1 MSDGT
6 IEIEGFGF
14 DTISEF
20 GDDSSVWGGESMYEG
35 SVYDGQEGSG
45 EPDISRRA
53 EKVLASAKRR
63 LDLCGQNISRARS
76 SLILSPSAT
85 PNALLEHLDA
95 VGPVVR
101 RRAESAGG
109 ANSPHWRYNN
119 ARTGNEERGVTATG
133 MAHVRTASESAVTDA
148 RSLGIGRSFGDLR
161 GLSDLVEDPR
171 ETDKQQQQQPARTVS
186 RCNSAQ
192 QMRALRDQMK
202 DLRGKITTLQEQTK
216 TVKGRQSGSS
226 LRSSSTPGSGSGS
239 EETTPKWSPT
249 SPNLEEIRES
259 RALNIHT
266 TIEQEWEHVATQR
279 SSSQYSV
286 DGSDCSGTPTGPRRE
301 EVNSPV
307 FARQEIRSDAFS
319 YDNYL
324 FGESFFKGI
333 RPASLSS
340 DGTES
345 TATAT
350 LPPLDPPRLLE
361 RKDSF
366 VSISSYATADE
377 DREDSARASP
387 SLADQLLQ
395 LRAPSSTPTIPGG
408 WLTASSPGDDGYH
421 SAPHT
426 PHVDKE
432 LPQTPSDE
440 PPPPVAASS
449 WYRES
454 VDTTKTQSMFI
465 YEDDSDVEG
474 GGEGG
479 HGGGVPLTIATSTRD
494 SQTMVVG
501 GMGVGGKEE
510 VELRIGRSDRV
521 LIEGVIEAL
530 GRVCCAMESEGERSR
545 SDLRERLREAMRVLE
560 GDDGEM
566 F

>member
-20 GDDSSVWGGESMYEG
+20 GDDSSVWGGESLYEG
-35 SVYDGQEGSG
+35 SVYDGQEG

-53 EKVLASAKRR
+53 EKVLASAKRK

-95 VGPVVR
+95 VRPVVR

-109 ANSPHWRYNN
+109 VHSQQWRYNN
-119 ARTGNEERGVTATG
+119 ARAETEERGATATAT
-133 MAHVRTASESAVTDA
+133 AHVRTASESAVTNA
-148 RSLGIGRSFGDLR
+148 RKLGTGRLFGDLG
-161 GLSDLVEDPR
+161 GLSELHEDPR
-171 ETDKQQQQQPARTVS
+171 ETDKQQPARAAST
-186 RCNSAQ
+186 CNSAQ
-192 QMRALRDQMK
+192 QMRVLRDQMK
-202 DLRGKITTLQEQTK
+202 DLRGKITSLQEQTK
-216 TVKGRQSGSS
+216 TVKGRQSVSS
-226 LRSSSTPGSGSGS
+226 IRSSSTPAFGP
-239 EETTPKWSPT
+239 EDTTPQWSSA

-259 RALNIHT
+259 RVLNIQT
-266 TIEQEWEHVATQR
+266 TNEQEWEHVSTQR
-279 SSSQYSV
+279 SSSQHSV
-286 DGSDCSGTPTGPRRE
+286 DGSDRSGTPTGPRRE
-301 EVNSPV
+301 EINSPA
-307 FARQEIRSDAFS
+307 FARQGVRSDAFS

-324 FGESFFKGI
+324 FRESFFKGI
-333 RPASLSS
+333 RSSSMSS

-345 TATAT
+345 TATTT
-350 LPPLDPPRLLE
+350 LPLAPPRPLE

-366 VSISSYATADE
+366 ISISSYATADE
-377 DREDSARASP
+377 DQEGSARASP
-387 SLADQLLQ
+387 NLVDLQADSHLR
-395 LRAPSSTPTIPGG
+395 LRAPSGTPRLPEG
-408 WLTASSPGDDGYH
+408 WLAASSPGDDGYH

-426 PHVDKE
+426 PRADKE
-432 LPQTPSDE
+432 LPQTPSDQ
-440 PPPPVAASS
+440 PPPPAPASS

-454 VDTTKTQSMFI
+454 VDTMKTQSIFI

-474 GGEGG
+474 GGV

-510 VELRIGRSDRV
+510 IELRIGRSDRV

-530 GRVCCAMESEGERSR
+530 GRVCCAMETEGERSR
-545 SDLRERLREAMRVLE
+545 AELRHRLRDAMSVLE
-560 GDDGEM
+560 GNDGEM

>member
-20 GDDSSVWGGESMYEG
+20 GDDSSVWGGESLCEG

-45 EPDISRRA
+45 EVDISRRA
-53 EKVLASAKRR
+53 EKVLASAKRK

-76 SLILSPSAT
+76 SLVLSPSAT

-109 ANSPHWRYNN
+109 AHSQQWRYNN
-119 ARTGNEERGVTATG
+119 ARAELEDRGAAATG
-133 MAHVRTASESAVTDA
+133 SAHARTASESAVANVHT
-148 RSLGIGRSFGDLR
+148 LGTGRSFGDLK
-161 GLSDLVEDPR
+161 GLSDLPEDPR
-171 ETDKQQQQQPARTVS
+171 ETDKQQSARTVN

-216 TVKGRQSGSS
+216 TVKGRQSASS
-226 LRSSSTPGSGSGS
+226 LRSSSTVGSGS
-239 EETTPKWSPT
+239 EDTTPQWPPVT
-249 SPNLEEIRES
+249 LNLEDIRES
-259 RALNIHT
+259 RVLDVHT
-266 TIEQEWEHVATQR
+266 TIEQEWEHVSTR
-279 SSSQYSV
+279 RPSSQYSV
-286 DGSDCSGTPTGPRRE
+286 DGSDRSGTPTGPRRSD
-301 EVNSPV
+301 VNSPDCAHQDV
-307 FARQEIRSDAFS
+307 RSDAFS
-319 YDNYL
+319 YDSYL
-324 FGESFFKGI
+324 FRKSFFKDI
-333 RPASLSS
+333 RPASMSS
-340 DGTES
+340 DGES

-350 LPPLDPPRLLE
+350 LPLVPPRPLE

-377 DREDSARASP
+377 DQEVSARTSP
-387 SLADQLLQ
+387 NLAGLQANPLLHP
-395 LRAPSSTPTIPGG
+395 RAPTGTPTIPGG
-408 WLTASSPGDDGYH
+408 WLTASSTGDDGYH

-426 PHVDKE
+426 PRVDKE

-440 PPPPVAASS
+440 PPPPAAASS

-454 VDTTKTQSMFI
+454 VDTMKTQSMLI
-465 YEDDSDVEG
+465 YEDDPDVMG
-474 GGEGG
+474 GGA
-479 HGGGVPLTIATSTRD
+479 HGGGMPLTIATSARD

-510 VELRIGRSDRV
+510 IELKIGRSDRV

-530 GRVCCAMESEGERSR
+530 GRVCCAMETEGERSR
-545 SDLRERLREAMRVLE
+545 SDLRDRLREAMRVLE